1 MFADFIKHYDNI
13 RSILREMF
21 LYGCFSREDY
31 ENKKIGSSRKVSYEI
46 RRIQQYIEK
55 EFIRTDRDGKVK
67 LLSLSYDAIT
77 NTKNFL
83 VSTYLNKSF
92 TRTDIMLHYYILLI
106 LNNISKPLTINEI
119 EDALVENNL
128 IDYEV
133 ISSKTIERKVKK
145 LCDSMGLI
153 QAKKIGRSKVYSI
166 EEDILEELTSEEVDK
181 LMDMVSLYKNILFPN
196 MAGYYLEDTHKQYME
211 FERGMDNCSDDIFQY
226 QKLHFHPIIEEEIL
240 WKLLNAIKDKKKI
253 TLEYNKDIPSRSRY
267 SSEEIIPYK
276 IRYDVECGRWYLIS
290 FKGDKCFISRLDRLS
305 DVKILNQH
313 YNEDGLEERYKKA
326 MMYSWSAVQINGNT
340 EPETFKFKVTIDDSS
355 ENYIIDRIKAELETY
370 EVEEIDRYTYIFTKT
385 VNDCNELTPWIRGYA
400 GRIEVIEPAYIRKK
414 INRDWKEMLKSYGV
428 IS

>member
-55 EFIRTDRDGKVK
+55 EFIRIDRDGKVK

-92 TRTDIMLHYYILLI
+92 TKTDIVLHYNILLI
-106 LNNISKPLTINEI
+106 INRSDKPLTMNEI
-119 EDALVENNL
+119 EDELVKNNL
-128 IDYEV
+128 IDYEI

-145 LCDSMGLI
+145 LSDSMGII
-153 QAKKIGRSKVYSI
+153 QSKKVGRSKVYSI
-166 EEDILEELTSEEVDK
+166 ADDIFLDLTSEELDK
-181 LMDMVSLYKNILFPN
+181 LMDIVSLCKNIN
-196 MAGYYLEDTHKQYME
+196 
-211 FERGMDNCSDDIFQY
+211 
-226 QKLHFHPIIEEEIL
+226 
-240 WKLLNAIKDKKKI
+240 
-253 TLEYNKDIPSRSRY
+253 SRSRY
-267 SSEEIIPYK
+267 NSEEIIPYK

-290 FKGDKCFISRLDRLS
+290 FKGDKCFISRLDRIA
-305 DVKILNQH
+305 DVRILNIN
-313 YNEDGLEERYKKA
+313 YNEDCLEDKYKKA

-340 EPETFKFKVTIDDSS
+340 EPEVFKFKVSISDSS
-355 ENYIIDRIKAELETY
+355 ENYIINRS
-370 EVEEIDRYTYIFTKT
+370 
-385 VNDCNELTPWIRGYA
+385 RG
-400 GRIEVIEPAYIRKK
+400 I
-414 INRDWKEMLKSYGV
+414 
-428 IS
+428 

>member
-55 EFIRTDRDGKVK
+55 EFIRIDRDGKVK

-92 TRTDIMLHYYILLI
+92 TKTDIVLHYNILLI
-106 LNNISKPLTINEI
+106 LNRSDKPLTMNEI
-119 EDALVENNL
+119 EDELVKNNL
-128 IDYEV
+128 IDYEI

-145 LCDSMGLI
+145 LSDSMGII
-153 QAKKIGRSKVYSI
+153 QSKKVGRSKVYSI
-166 EEDILEELTSEEVDK
+166 ADDIFLDLTSEELDK
-181 LMDMVSLYKNILFPN
+181 LMDIVSLCKNIIFPN
-196 MAGYYLEDTHKQYME
+196 ISGYYLEDTLKQYMK
-211 FERGMDNCSDDIFQY
+211 FERKIDYCFDDIFQY
-226 QKLHFHPIIEEEIL
+226 QKLHFHPIIEEEVL
-240 WKLLNAIKDKKKI
+240 WKLLNAIKDKKRVV
-253 TLEYNKDIPSRSRY
+253 LEYNKNINSRSRY
-267 SSEEIIPYK
+267 NSEEIIPYK

-290 FKGDKCFISRLDRLS
+290 FKGDKCFISRLDRIA
-305 DVKILNQH
+305 DVRILNIN
-313 YNEDGLEERYKKA
+313 YNEDCLEDKYKKA

-340 EPETFKFKVTIDDSS
+340 EPEVFKFKVSISDSS
-355 ENYIIDRIKAELETY
+355 ENYIIDKIKAELETY
-370 EVEEIDRYTYIFTKT
+370 EVEKIDEYTYLFTKI

-414 INRDWKEMLKSYGV
+414 INRDWKEMLKNYGV